1 MAWSQ
6 LEISKP
12 HLAYAILG
20 GFTSLFMLCSLIIK
34 EKFYMGEA
42 TIATI
47 CGLIFGP
54 HAAKIFVP
62 TSWGNSDYITLELA
76 RILLIV
82 QVFAA
87 GVELPRAYMLRH
99 WRSMVI
105 MLLPVM
111 VFGWLVCCGFMFALI
126 PRLSF
131 LEALTIAA
139 CITATDPV
147 LASSIVGRGKFA
159 RRVPGHLRN
168 MLLAESGCND
178 GMAIPFLYL
187 GLYLIIDKPARHA
200 GRDWVLLII
209 LYECVFGCFLG
220 AVIGVVARKA
230 IKFSERRGLMD
241 RESFLVFYFVLAV
254 FCSGIGTI
262 IGVDD
267 LLVSFCAGAAF
278 SWDKWF
284 SKKTEESHVS
294 NVIDLL
300 LNLSFFVYIGAIM
313 PWEQF
318 HMPELDLSVWRLVV
332 LAICV
337 LIARRIPAVLAF
349 KKLIPDIINW
359 REALFA
365 GHFGPIGV
373 GAIYTCL
380 LARAELEHDE
390 TIPTSELPT
399 ESDPNYYIITV
410 MWPVVCFLVLS
421 SIIVHGSSIA
431 FFMLGKRINTIALT
445 LTKTRDSHFA
455 FNLPRVHQGQSLPL
469 KRGTSVRSGAAPS
482 VVSSIRRRHPVNIQE
497 DEESVDASSSISA
510 PRPAHVRPQHVES
523 HPEDRDEQNEEP
535 VPAIKDYDGERR
547 ISNEEDREEE
557 VNPGN
562 ESYMMGDD
570 LVQEDSQ
577 GNIISRSRSGADH
590 AERSPDEEKESA
602 QEEEASNDS
611 KPQSKFRRFFK
622 NIHEA
627 FERNYH
633 APDSDERDLG
643 QEEASIE
650 NNVPRR
656 EMSRSDAYSRENSV
670 ERQRREEVLGNMGD
684 SEDEVE
690 ERPGIDPTGIL
701 GERTHSPSDIEPD
714 HPTERLSPYPLSAR
728 SPIEQSPDRSEL
740 TINNEENDDEE
751 VDEDDSQQNKPNIR
765 FLDLP
770 TPHPNGRRK
779 SYSSYRRGSIGSGYQ
794 RG

>member
-34 EKFYMGEA
+34 EKLYIGEA

-99 WRSMVI
+99 WRSMLI

-111 VFGWLVCCGFMFALI
+111 VFGWLVTCGFMFALI

-131 LEALTIAA
+131 LEALTISA
-139 CITATDPV
+139 CVTATDPV

-220 AVIGVVARKA
+220 AVIGVIARKA

-254 FCSGIGTI
+254 FCSGVGTI

-318 HMPELDLSVWRLVV
+318 HMPNLDLSVWRLVV

-337 LIARRIPAVLAF
+337 LIGRRIPAVLAF

-390 TIPTSELPT
+390 TIPTSDLPH
-399 ESDPNYYIITV
+399 EGDPNYYIVTV

-455 FNLPRVHQGQSLPL
+455 FNLPRVNQGQSLPL
-469 KRGTSVRSGAAPS
+469 KRGNSVRSGAAPS
-482 VVSSIRRRHPVNIQE
+482 MVSSIRRRHPVNIQE
-497 DEESVDASSSISA
+497 DEESIDASSSISA
-510 PRPAHVRPQHVES
+510 PVPAHVRPQHVES
-523 HPEDRDEQNEEP
+523 HPEDQGEHDEEP
-535 VPAIKDYDGERR
+535 VPATKDYGREHRL
-547 ISNEEDREEE
+547 SNEEDREEE
-557 VNPGN
+557 INPGN
-562 ESYMMGDD
+562 QSYMIGND
-570 LVQEDSQ
+570 LVQEDSE
-577 GNIISRSRSGADH
+577 GNIISRSRSGADGV
-590 AERSPDEEKESA
+590 ERSLDDENENTKE
-602 QEEEASNDS
+602 EVASNGNKS
-611 KPQSKFRRFFK
+611 QSKFRQFFK
-622 NIHEA
+622 NLHDA

-633 APDSDERDLG
+633 VPDSDERDIG

-650 NNVPRR
+650 NIVPRR
-656 EMSRSDAYSRENSV
+656 ERRRSDAYSRENSV

-684 SEDEVE
+684 SEDEAE
-690 ERPGIDPTGIL
+690 ERPGIDPREVRDEPNNLPNDNG
-701 GERTHSPSDIEPD
+701 SD
-714 HPTERLSPYPLSAR
+714 HFTERLNPHPASAR
-728 SPIEQSPDRSEL
+728 SHHEQSPDRSES
-740 TINNEENDDEE
+740 TVNNEEKGDEDEE
-751 VDEDDSQQNKPNIR
+751 ESQQNKPNIR

-770 TPHPNGRRK
+770 TPRPSGRRK
-779 SYSSYRRGSIGSGYQ
+779 SYTSYRRSSIGSGYQ

>member
-34 EKFYMGEA
+34 EKLYMGEA

-54 HAAKIFVP
+54 HVAKIFVP

-99 WRSMVI
+99 WRSMLI

-111 VFGWLVCCGFMFALI
+111 VFGWLVCCGFMYALI

-131 LEALTIAA
+131 LEALTISA
-139 CITATDPV
+139 CVTATDPV

-200 GRDWVLLII
+200 GRDWVLIII

-220 AVIGVVARKA
+220 AVIGVIARKA

-267 LLVSFCAGAAF
+267 LLVAFCAGAAF

-337 LIARRIPAVLAF
+337 LVARRIPAVLAF
-349 KKLIPDIINW
+349 KRLIPDVINW

-390 TIPTSELPT
+390 TIPTAELPR
-399 ESDPNYYIITV
+399 EGDANYYVVKV

-455 FNLPRVHQGQSLPL
+455 FNLPRVNQGQTLPL
-469 KRGTSVRSGAAPS
+469 KRGISFRSGAAPS
-482 VVSSIRRRHPVNIQE
+482 IVSSIRRRHPVNIQE
-497 DEESVDASSSISA
+497 DDEAYDASSVISA
-510 PRPAHVRPQHVES
+510 PSPAHTRLQHVES
-523 HPEDRDEQNEEP
+523 HPEDQDEDREEP
-535 VPAIKDYDGERR
+535 VPSVKDYDGERR
-547 ISNEEDREEE
+547 QSNEEDREEE
-557 VNPGN
+557 MNEGN
-562 ESYMMGDD
+562 ESYFIGND
-570 LVQEDSQ
+570 LVCEDSH
-577 GNIISRSRSGADH
+577 GNIISRSRPGDQE
-590 AERSPDEEKESA
+590 AERRPSVESKGAKE
-602 QEEEASNDS
+602 QDMLNDG
-611 KPQSKFRRFFK
+611 KPQSRFRRFFK
-622 NIHEA
+622 NLHDA

-633 APDSDERDLG
+633 VPDSDDRDLG
-643 QEEASIE
+643 KEEADIE

-656 EMSRSDAYSRENSV
+656 NRGISDAFSRENSI
-670 ERQRREEVLGNMGD
+670 ERQRREEVLGNMRD
-684 SEDEVE
+684 SEDEDE
-690 ERPGIDPTGIL
+690 DRPGINPREFVNQNNEAVDLLDDNQSDHFPEGHSHPASVPSQP
-701 GERTHSPSDIEPD
+701 EHSPD
-714 HPTERLSPYPLSAR
+714 
-728 SPIEQSPDRSEL
+728 
-740 TINNEENDDEE
+740 NEGGEE
-751 VDEDDSQQNKPNIR
+751 EEEEEESQQNKPNIR

-770 TPHPNGRRK
+770 TPRPSGRRK
-779 SYSSYRRGSIGSGYQ
+779 SYSSYRRGSIGSGHQ
-794 RG
+794 RS